1 MATTTTPSSTDQAV
15 TTTNSVDPSLWWD
28 SFSLLLTDLENSPP
42 SSDLPPHLVKKMN
55 ANHAWFLDTVSRF
68 KPPNE
73 KSREVLNSHRV
84 NVGSHQLTIQPELK
98 DAALKISL
106 ILGLDEVQAYIL
118 VKRVIERNTLAIDL
132 IANELLHSVM
142 LQYYIERQCLL
153 KCTRQII
160 MHALY
165 VGTSKEGSAVMDESQ
180 KLISDGLEGRLLSV
194 LENLLSSCHPDH
206 MLDVDLFTLWAE
218 ETLIED
224 NLILDI
230 LFLAYYESYCTCNG
244 KQWKKLCSLYEGIVL
259 GSSNFG
265 RLAIS
270 TEALQS
276 IYHAKVQ
283 LLLILIE
290 TLDLENLLQM
300 IHDEM
305 PFRQGST
312 ALSLSDIQEIDAII
326 SSFSAFEAKDSGPLI
341 LSWAVFLCL
350 LSSLPGKQENNVLM
364 DIDHVGYVR
373 QAFEAAALSYFLEIL
388 QSDILKHSDGPIAGY
403 RSVLRTFISAFIASY
418 EISLQLEDNTLKLI
432 LDILCKIYR
441 KEESLCIQFWDRD
454 SFIDGPIRCLLCN
467 LEGEF
472 PFRTME
478 FVRLLSALCEG
489 TWPAECVYNFLD
501 KSVGISSLFEISNDS
516 LIDEVSQIVETRLP
530 LYIPGVEGL
539 LIPSNTRGHILKV
552 VDGNTAL
559 IRWEYTQSGVL
570 LLLLRL
576 AQELYLNS
584 TEEVLV
590 TLDLLSR
597 LVSFNTLSCKSMNT
611 HTGEA
616 VCYGLLEIGNSLH
629 REGTCMNEHI
639 EKYISVNVAEIIC
652 TLVKRI
658 SPNSNG
664 ALMMSMGVNIL
675 AKMLKCSPSRIAAV
689 ALNTNIFDVAL
700 RMNPFNVRFDGLS
713 SVTVTKPLGAKK
725 TGKTGGLGARKL
737 TTKPSENLYD
747 QKPEEPSVQVS
758 TSTHM
763 GWFPLF
769 IINMFILSFHG
780 FSAVLTTSQAGYVL
794 QHPSILATF
803 EDRRRQLHTTRS
815 PQFLG
820 LRNQRGLCSES
831 DYGGSWLLPGRL
843 ANMLLIDCENNDSC
857 CPLTLSVLDFTMQL
871 VKTGVENDVV
881 LALVVFSLQYVLVNH
896 EYWKYKVKHAR
907 WKVTLKVL
915 EVMKECIWSIP
926 YCQKLGEV
934 VRNILFCDSSIH
946 SALFRIVCTTAQA
959 LEKLYVS
966 RLCEL
971 MEIEGLQ
978 LSICSVL
985 DILFSMLTD
994 LSQDI
999 LPSLPV
1005 FHQAVLSSAIKP
1017 IPVVTAMLS
1026 LMSYFRN
1033 PMIQVGAAK
1042 VLSILFVLA
1051 DCSQPYVFGN
1061 ACFGLDEKK
1070 ITYLRHCLNSI
1081 LCDQSP
1087 SNEDLSV
1094 ATFKLLTSA
1103 AHYQPAFIVAVIAAK
1118 ENADVKLSDAT
1129 GVKQSNEA
1137 TVGSL
1142 GSSDANLLV
1151 AVLQYVGQS
1160 TDLVKSNP
1168 CVLLN
1173 VLNFLKALWQGAA
1186 RFMNILDWLRNSK
1199 NFWKQLSNSIL
1210 QDASMEGSLS
1220 ENLSEREFLNIA
1232 YRHQCQ
1238 SAVLQIMAYETFLQK
1253 KLLRAEL
1260 LVKQTNESLNDRKE
1274 KAVET
1279 EKPKDASFLGLKD
1292 ILSTL
1297 REGLVLANLIK
1308 SYASCEYD
1316 NDIYLR
1322 AKIAAGLLSVHV
1334 MEKLK
1339 NGDTGSLS
1347 VSLIEKIHVLLKK
1360 LSELPAF
1367 LELVAQYTQHGY
1379 SEGKELHG
1387 LILSDLYYHLHG
1399 ELDGRKIDPGPFKE
1413 LCQYLVKSKFL
1424 QMYRHKYNGD
1434 LFAHAKDVYLFDSLR
1449 FRADLGID
1457 LWDYSEW
1464 KASKAVAETMLL
1476 CLQDANS
1483 MVLLASSK
1491 LSALKSLITILSM
1504 NEEDLS
1510 EKKAINDREI
1520 PQQLILSCID
1530 QVCQCLQA
1538 TIESLVP
1545 LPDASEDI
1553 LDFIVAQAEL
1563 LLHLI
1568 RYVQNNLALS
1578 SCVLVLKTSGSVLKV
1593 LNDFRPLVLGVKD
1606 AMKLLLMLLLLSVK
1620 SSHKN
1625 SNFGGAMKMESI
1637 EAIAE
1642 ASNASLGLLPLLC
1655 NCMEPAEHCTLSLTI
1670 IDLILKGFLM
1680 PNTWFPITQ
1689 KHLQLQHLV
1698 LKLQDN
1704 NSHTSISIILK
1715 FLLTLAR
1722 VREGAEMIF
1731 AAGFLPSLRVLF
1743 SDLSEGNSFSAIQSE
1758 MNVVNSSDKIEKPQ
1772 DIWGL
1777 GLAVV
1782 TAMIQSLGDSSSCAD
1797 IVDYVI
1803 AYFLSE
1809 KACLIS
1815 YYLSAPEFPSDDS
1828 DKKRARS
1835 QKIPT
1840 SLSALKETEH
1850 TLMLICVLA
1859 KHRNSWMKAMKEM
1872 DSHLRERSIHLLAF
1886 ISRGTQRLGE
1896 SHSGAAPLLCHPVLK
1911 EEFNWYKKPSL
1922 VDSRS
1927 GWFALSP
1934 LGCGLNPRFSAVS
1947 SKTTALVVKDQG
1959 TETTDPASHTYFSDT
1974 IATQIYRIAFLLLK
1988 FLCLQAEGAIKRAE
2002 EVGFVDL
2009 AHFPE
2014 LPMPEILHGLQ
2025 DQGIAI
2031 VTELCGANKLKQVP
2045 SQIQGVCILLLQITE
2060 MALYLEFCVSQIC
2073 GIRPALGHVEDFSK
2087 ELKFLMKATEGHAF
2101 VKGSVKSLNHIISF
2115 VYPGLLQTE
2124 GFM

>member
-165 VGTSKEGSAVMDESQ
+165 VGTSKEGSAVMDEAQ

-206 MLDVDLFTLWAE
+206 MDVDLFTLWAE

-478 FVRLLSALCEG
+478 FARLLSALCEG

-597 LVSFNTLSCKSMNT
+597 LVSFNT
-611 HTGEA
+611 A

-713 SVTVTKPLGAKK
+713 S
-725 TGKTGGLGARKL
+725 
-737 TTKPSENLYD
+737 
-747 QKPEEPSVQVS
+747 
-758 TSTHM
+758 
-763 GWFPLF
+763 
-769 IINMFILSFHG
+769 
-780 FSAVLTTSQAGYVL
+780 
-794 QHPSILATF
+794 
-803 EDRRRQLHTTRS
+803 
-815 PQFLG
+815 
-820 LRNQRGLCSES
+820 
-831 DYGGSWLLPGRL
+831 GSWLLPGRL

-1033 PMIQVGAAK
+1033 PTIQVGAAK

-1568 RYVQNNLALS
+1568 RYVQNNLSLS

-1704 NSHTSISIILK
+1704 NSRTSISIILK

-1722 VREGAEMIF
+1722 VREGAEMLF

-1743 SDLSEGNSFSAIQSE
+1743 ADLSEGNSFSAIQSE

-1803 AYFLSE
+1803 VYFLSE
-1809 KACLIS
+1809 KAYLIS
-1815 YYLSAPEFPSDDS
+1815 YYLSAPEFPSDDC

-2101 VKGSVKSLNHIISF
+2101 LKGSVKSLNHIISF